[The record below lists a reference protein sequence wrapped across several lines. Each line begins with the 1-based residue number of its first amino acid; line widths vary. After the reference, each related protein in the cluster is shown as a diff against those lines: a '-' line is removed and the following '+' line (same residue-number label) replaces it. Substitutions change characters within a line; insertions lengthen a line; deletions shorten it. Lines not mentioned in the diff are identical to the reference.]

1 MLLQVQLFD
10 QSIGVVVAPLD
21 KYRDA
26 DTNMKMSVK
35 ARDFWKAPKKL
46 VLIGHENADNSNL
59 KRRVQSEMQMQV
71 IIRVLQEL
79 KTVNGDISEGKAQ
92 FLKDL
97 LSNVVGRG

>member
-59 KRRVQSEMQMQV
+59 KRRVQSEMQV

-97 LSNVVGRG
+97 LSNVVGRE